1 MGMFDYVQYEG
12 KEYQSKD
19 TPNQLCDRYK
29 IERDHQNKLRLYYE
43 AYKAKWVND
52 DSTPLGHR
60 LETWDH
66 HWIHCDDFDGLI
78 HFYRQDKEHDAWIEF
93 KALFMD
99 GVVLKIGKIN
109 NEV

>member
-1 MGMFDYVQYEG
+1 MGMFDYVYYDG

-19 TPNQLCDRYK
+19 TPNQLCDKYK
-29 IERDHQNKLRLYYE
+29 IEEEQETGRLYLWRE

-66 HWIHCDDFDGLI
+66 HWIHCDDFDGLPI
-78 HFYRQDKEHDAWIEF
+78 DETCFEFQFCLCFDAASKE
-93 KALFMD
+93 
-99 GVVLKIGKIN
+99 
-109 NEV
+109 